1 MEGSSISSRF
11 GSRQLRFILK
21 LIIHSS
27 SLSSTGQKA
36 KCCHFDWNHGTCE
49 IESCIA
55 CYCRNPPRTVWNLIP
70 THIGR
75 PSKTRNAAAT
85 HSYQWVLLQCNNEQ
99 DCKKVVGTDCYQLE
113 DSIAVLKRCKNLRKI
128 LTLIFHIVSFLSKN
142 GHAYLPRLQI
152 YVKSK
157 FFVKTK
163 ATCTLLKCW

>member
-1 MEGSSISSRF
+1 MLITGLKDHLLCIISSWPQ
-11 GSRQLRFILK
+11 SRPGT
-21 LIIHSS
+21 
-27 SLSSTGQKA
+27 SLS
-36 KCCHFDWNHGTCE
+36 FRLVYDWKLTTLSKFGWV
-49 IESCIA
+49 
-55 CYCRNPPRTVWNLIP
+55 TVLFPNLIP